1 MKEEITD
8 FGKVFYYDYL
18 NYHFA
23 LYIYDD
29 DDETIY
35 LSNVKVDAEARGKGF
50 GNKILEIAEREARK
64 RNVSIICLKC
74 LITSWVHTWHKKHG
88 FEDLSL
94 DVDEDYIWMKKEL
107 D

>member
-1 MKEEITD
+1 MD
-8 FGKVFYYDYL
+8 G
-18 NYHFA
+18 
-23 LYIYDD
+23 
-29 DDETIY
+29 
-35 LSNVKVDAEARGKGF
+35 EARGNGF

-74 LITSWVHTWHKKHG
+74 LIASWVHDWYKKHG

-94 DVDEDYIWMKKEL
+94 DVDEDYMWMKKEL